1 MVQTHDGT
9 VLEATALDE
18 PFTAKDGSRLVEVA
32 EGILARMNCTAKL
45 RDAGYQ
51 PVTVA
56 DRFHRENHQHVMVY
70 DEACIRDSISVARAG
85 VALWGS
91 RTQAV
96 GVDQQFQATRSYS
109 LMSPPSTGWR
119 LIRGRSRFG
128 TG

>member
-1 MVQTHDGT
+1 MTAPSSIDPTRFLHEQLDQASPDLLRQMLATFIKT
-9 VLEATALDE
+9 LMSAEA
-18 PFTAKDGSRLVEVA
+18 
-32 EGILARMNCTAKL
+32 
-45 RDAGYQ
+45 DAICGAPY
-51 PVTVA
+51 
-56 DRFHRENHQHVMVY
+56 
-70 DEACIRDSISVARAG
+70 G
-85 VALWGS
+85 LWGS

>member
-1 MVQTHDGT
+1 MSQQMTVRFVDDLDGSEASGT
-9 VLEATALDE
+9 VYFGLDGRRYEIDLSEANA
-18 PFTAKDGSRLVEVA
+18 GQ
-32 EGILARMNCTAKL
+32 L
-45 RDAGYQ
+45 R
-51 PVTVA
+51 
-56 DRFHRENHQHVMVY
+56 E
-70 DEACIRDSISVARAG
+70 
-85 VALWGS
+85 ALWGS